1 MNTPLAQPASRQTD
15 VLVIGGG
22 PAGLFALF
30 QLGLQGL
37 SCEMIDVLPH
47 AGGQVT
53 ELYGDKPLY
62 DIPAIPAC
70 TGQELIEGLLQ
81 QLRPF
86 DPPMHFGQVVT
97 RLAPQPDGR
106 ISVGTDA
113 GGEWSARAVI
123 LATGVGAFQPR
134 KLAVKGLEAF
144 EGRQVHHLRLPD
156 AVDDVG
162 HLVIC
167 GGDEQAL
174 EQALRWSE
182 PGRGATSVTLLHRRA
197 QHVGPDEVLSRLR
210 IRVAEGRLKLVTGQ
224 PIGLSAQE
232 GRLRALTVLPAEGD
246 DLDVPLDTLLVCQ
259 GISPK
264 LAALSEWGLAVHRKL
279 VEVDPGSMG
288 TSVARLHAIGDI
300 VTYPGKRKLIVC
312 GFHEATLAAL
322 AIHRALRPEEPDTL
336 LYTSS
341 SPLLQQRLGVRPMA

>member
-1 MNTPLAQPASRQTD
+1 MNTPPPPLRETD

-62 DIPAIPAC
+62 DIPAIPVC
-70 TGQELIEGLLQ
+70 TGQELVDGLLR

-86 DPPMHFGQVVT
+86 DPPMHFSQVVT
-97 RLAPQPDGR
+97 RLATQPDGHLCV
-106 ISVGTDA
+106 STDA
-113 GGEWSARAVI
+113 GGEWRARAVI
-123 LATGVGAFQPR
+123 LATGVGAFLPR

-144 EGRQVHHLRLPD
+144 EGRQVHHLRVPEKV
-156 AVDDVG
+156 AEVG

-174 EQALRWSE
+174 AQALHWSE
-182 PGRGATSVTLLHRRA
+182 PGRGAASVTLLHRRA
-197 QHVGPDEVLSRLR
+197 QHVGPEELLSQLR
-210 IRVAEGRLKLVTGQ
+210 SRVAEGHLTLVTGQ
-224 PIGLSAQE
+224 PTGLTAQE
-232 GRLRALTVLPAEGD
+232 NQLQSLTVMPAEGD

-264 LAALSEWGLAVHRKL
+264 LAPLSEWGLALHRKL
-279 VEVDPGSMG
+279 VEVDPSTLS

-312 GFHEATLAAL
+312 SFHEATLAAL

-341 SPLLQQRLGVRPMA
+341 SPLLQQRLGVQPVA